1 MNICQEQ
8 RELMNLDKAAGYL
21 GLAARAGKV
30 MSGEFSAE
38 KAIPQK
44 NVYLLLLSS
53 DASMNTKEHF
63 QRLCSKYNVP
73 VCELFDKETLG
84 HVIGKNYRAAAAVTD
99 QRLAEAI
106 IKVLQTELQ

>member
-1 MNICQEQ
+1 MSNI
-8 RELMNLDKAAGYL
+8 DKAAGYL

-38 KAIPQK
+38 KAIRQK

-53 DASMNTKEHF
+53 DASSNTKEHF
-63 QRLCSKYNVP
+63 LRLCSKYNVP

-84 HVIGKNYRAAAAVTD
+84 HLIGKNYRAAAAITD
-99 QRLAEAI
+99 PRLAEAI
-106 IKVLQTELQ
+106 IKVLNTDLNE